1 MAALKGKLHAP
12 LVMNALAQS
21 GLCGTIGGQSGIGVL
36 QIGHSYAPP
45 HLVHGIES
53 RCRQGRQLIFGL
65 SIGEQHLGIAQ
76 NFVITAHVPAVGLWI
91 TRGVEPFLLVVT
103 GGRSVAVG
111 ADSRGIA
118 RLQRC
123 HFECLSIHSFA
134 IVEYHHL

>member
-12 LVMNALAQS
+12 LVMNALAQI

-36 QIGHSYAPP
+36 QIGHAYTPP

-53 RCRQGRQLIFGL
+53 RCRQGRELVFGL
-65 SIGEQHLGIAQ
+65 CIGEQHLGIAQ
-76 NFVITAHVPAVGLWI
+76 NFVITAHVPAVGLRI

-103 GGRSVAVG
+103 RGCSIAVG
-111 ADSRGIA
+111 ANSRGIA

-123 HFECLSIHSFA
+123 HFERLSIHGFA
-134 IVEYHHL
+134 IVEHHNL

>member
-21 GLCGTIGGQSGIGVL
+21 GLRATIGGQSGVGVL
-36 QIGHSYAPP
+36 QIGHAYTPP

-76 NFVITAHVPAVGLWI
+76 NFVITAHVPAVGLRI

-118 RLQRC
+118 RGQRC
-123 HFECLSIHSFA
+123 YFERLSIHGFA
-134 IVEYHHL
+134 IVEHHHL